1 MKNKFCKGMAAALA
15 CSTFF
20 YPSAASADPVSIGNL
35 VITGLIGLGAPS
47 AVLLNP
53 AVIGSIV
60 AGVASV
66 GLSLLTAKGAGTID
80 PGQAKEEI
88 QAEETSELRAIGTVR
103 VTGALNYGNNNHPNL
118 YRHMLHLK
126 GPIDRIVTPYV
137 NEREV
142 IMDSSNRVLSP
153 PWTDFNTDGSI
164 SQNYLTLQ
172 NKIGDGTETAYPE
185 LITAFPDVW
194 TSAHKAQ
201 GIFQTLVST
210 VSPGTSSEKYLKLF
224 GSSQNPKVSYVVRA
238 SLLYNPELDSTHTS
252 GSGSHR
258 TNDESTWE
266 WSDNGIVGALNILM
280 QYPEFRDEL
289 IDWELQIAEVQAADV
304 LVNTKTGTEKRSRI
318 SGVWPSESN
327 RGDVL
332 KQVMDSVGCELVA
345 SSSGKYYFKLID
357 DTPTSQVTFTE
368 ADYYDIEWQSGPK
381 AIERPNTCQVKY
393 YSPERDYEMSEID
406 LTGIPWATI
415 DDEVDRWGEKV
426 LSIDLP
432 FCPSA
437 SQAQRIARRI
447 FSWAR
452 ADAGTV
458 ITNLSGMAAF
468 GCQYGTLEI
477 MGDNELCKITSP
489 RCNDLDGE
497 VDIAFISLPT
507 LAAWDTSAD
516 EADAPEPYAVQEDD
530 TALDTPDVPTS
541 VFGVIYEDGT
551 SELRVTYSSVTSAT
565 GYLAA
570 YAALS
575 ASGSRD
581 AYVPMTKYANKLIS
595 YVAGDYL
602 GDNLEL
608 KVQAFDSDGSSNFS
622 GSLVE
627 TSVSENLSSPISLS
641 GLSVT
646 QTEVSVVGGVRTEL
660 NGSVNINSPNIIKI
674 KLEYALSESSA
685 TFITEL
691 ESKQTPSNFSID
703 ISVPGS
709 QDYETL
715 RITQTVHG
723 GETLVETFDI
733 T

>member
-1 MKNKFCKGMAAALA
+1 MNNKFQKVLTIALA
-15 CSTFF
+15 ASTVF
-20 YPSAASADPVSIGNL
+20 YPVEVAADPISIGNL
-35 VITGLIGLGAPS
+35 VITGLISVGAPS
-47 AVLLNP
+47 AVLLSP
-53 AVIGSIV
+53 ALVGGLATAAASI
-60 AGVASV
+60 
-66 GLSLLTAKGAGTID
+66 GLSLLTQRGPGSID

-126 GPIDRIVTPYV
+126 GPIDRVVTPYV

-142 IMDSSNRVLSP
+142 IMDSSDRVLSP

-172 NKIGDGTETAYPE
+172 NKIGDGTETAYSE
-185 LITAFPDVW
+185 LIAAFPDVW

-210 VSPGTSSEKYLKLF
+210 VSPGTASAKYLKLF

-238 SLLYNPELDSTHTS
+238 SLLYNPELDSTHTG

-258 TNDESTWE
+258 TDDESTWE
-266 WSDNGIVGALNILM
+266 WSDNGILGALNILM

-304 LVNTKTGTEKRSRI
+304 LVSTKTGTEKRSRI

-332 KQVMDSVGCELVA
+332 KQVMDSVGCELVT
-345 SSSGKYYFKLID
+345 SSAGKYYFKLID

-406 LTGIPWATI
+406 LTGISWATI

-507 LAAWDTSAD
+507 LAAWDTSTD

-530 TALDTPDVPTS
+530 TALDTPDAPTS
-541 VFGVIYEDGT
+541 VFSVTYEDAS
-551 SELRVTYSSVTSAT
+551 SELRTVYSSVSGAT

-570 YAALS
+570 YALLNV
-575 ASGSRD
+575 SGERD
-581 AYVPMTKYANKLIS
+581 AYVPMTRYADTLIS
-595 YVAGDYL
+595 YSAGDFV
-602 GDNLEL
+602 GDNLEV
-608 KVQAFDSDGSSNFS
+608 KVQVFDNDGSSNFS
-622 GSLVE
+622 ASLVE
-627 TSVSENLSSPISLS
+627 TSVSVNTTAPIATSNFS
-641 GLSVT
+641 FT
-646 QTEVSVVGGVRTEL
+646 QDYNESTMIRSL
-660 NGSVNINSPNIIKI
+660 NGSIMVNSPNVI
-674 KLEYALSESSA
+674 KLKFEYSKDTAPTTFLTISE
-685 TFITEL
+685 L
-691 ESKQTPSNFSID
+691 KQTPGIASFSEND
-703 ISVPGS
+703 PGTS
-709 QDYETL
+709 FFNTL
-715 RITQTVHG
+715 RVTQTVHG
-723 GETLVETFDI
+723 GATLVETYDLNP
-733 T
+733 